1 MNLSR
6 EPKDWNLIINQT
18 FPTIPANR
26 IIHLGWQFIAHY
38 LMVQV
43 STQNQQDSWHRGGT
57 LWATS
62 FVKGYNT
69 RFLTKELDLYA
80 QELIIVPNLF
90 NEKYSIS
97 YRVPNYFTNVTLKIW
112 GYVGVIEDDI
122 LVAQNKQILAML
134 QEILDKIGNDNRLE
148 ENTGI
153 ALFTGFI

>member
-26 IIHLGWQFIAHY
+26 IINLGWQFIAHY

-43 STQNQQDSWHRGGT
+43 STQNQQDSWQRGGT

-69 RFLTKELDLYA
+69 RFFTQELDLYA

-122 LVAQNKQILAML
+122 LVAQNQQILAML
-134 QEILDKIGNDNRLE
+134 EKILSKLKSDNSEEI
-148 ENTGI
+148 NTGL
-153 ALFTGFI
+153 AFFTGMI